1 MQPKYSQM
9 DAWATQ
15 QGLDEEYR
23 QKLATLMGVQQP
35 AAPMAADAG
44 AMVGGMDPNAI
55 NPYAPQPMDMYA
67 QTPPQ
72 FAANPDVS
80 DATSVWSPSNI
91 MKQAGELITGSSTPT
106 GIPEIDLLTGA
117 HPSMQRQRAQV
128 DAMKSGNS
136 ETVQGV
142 GDNFVPNVAQPV
154 PAQPVGASATAGAKV
169 SELDKA
175 RAAAAGVVDQNAIP
189 PLEKWKGGAASG
201 AAASGMLKGLVGNV
215 QEAQKGLKG
224 AYKNVENAEVAAM
237 QPAINTNAGM
247 AQNQRD
253 IGALQNYEARLMEQR
268 VQEFNAKKAEIDSS
282 IKREQDRLTGM
293 DPLDPKRAWNQASFG
308 GKIGLAIGAMLSGF
322 AGPEV
327 LKQYTEQIF
336 GKDFEAQKL
345 AFEKQKGNVDMQ
357 TNRYAMLMNQLKD
370 DAAVRAAYFAP
381 IYKSLESKA
390 GEIAA
395 AGGSEQARANA
406 AKVGAHFQLEG
417 AKADTVSAQGM
428 MSAAMKSVGSGMAAP
443 STGEGSK
450 QNPYVLNE
458 KMKLDQER
466 ISKRLVKTTRGI
478 FEAPNETNR
487 AQFEEQLNGAF
498 KLTDAVENARSL
510 AEKTSALEGAGTTLT
525 TDDYAALKSAVA
537 LITGAYAKS
546 EALGALDK
554 NLQELMESITGNMF
568 NVGRVRMLLNN
579 LGNTARRNVSA
590 YTDKY
595 VLKPV
600 HPAHA
605 RDPMYGNSLTQVWVP
620 GGYSQK
626 AMSPLDISPSKVQ
639 GPGE

>member
-1 MQPKYSQM
+1 ME
-9 DAWATQ
+9 AWATQ

-189 PLEKWKGGAASG
+189 ALEKWKGGAASG

-215 QEAQKGLKG
+215 QEAQKGLKD
-224 AYKNVENAEVAAM
+224 AYKNVETAEVAAM
-237 QPAINTNAGM
+237 QPAIGTNAAM
-247 AQNQRD
+247 AQNQKD

-282 IKREQDRLTGM
+282 IKREQDRLMGM

-417 AKADTVSAQGM
+417 EKANTVTAQGM
-428 MSAAMKSVGSGMAAP
+428 MTAAMKSVGSAMAAP
-443 STGEGSK
+443 AAGEGSK
-450 QNPYVLNE
+450 QKPYVLNE

-466 ISKRLVKTTRGI
+466 ISKKLVKTTLGI
-478 FEAPNETNR
+478 FEAPNEANR
-487 AQFEEQLNGAF
+487 KQFEDTLNGGS
-498 KLTDAVENARSL
+498 KLIDAIEFARTL
-510 AEKTSALEGAGTTLT
+510 AQNTAGYEGVGKKLSTE
-525 TDDYAALKSAVA
+525 DYARFDAAIKS
-537 LITGAYAKS
+537 ITGAYSKGQG
-546 EALGALDK
+546 LGSLDR
-554 NLQELMESITGNMF
+554 NLQELVASITGDTF
-568 NVGRVRMLLNN
+568 NIGRARVLLNDM
-579 LGNTARRNVSA
+579 GNTTRRNVSS
-590 YTDKY
+590 Y
-595 VLKPV
+595 VKENTLRPL
-600 HPAHA
+600 HPAYA
-605 RDPMYGNSLTQVWVP
+605 RDPMYGNSVTQVWVP
-620 GGYSQK
+620 GGYSQ
-626 AMSPLDISPSKVQ
+626 AALAPLDISAPQVQ